1 MIITALYQG
10 SAAGAAER
18 TAAGAAERTTAEAA
32 AERIAVGAPAGILEA
47 IAVLAV
53 AGHRRPEVVA
63 REGHSESRGWRAPTP
78 SVFSCAWRRRQSR

>member
-10 SAAGAAER
+10 SAARAAER
-18 TAAGAAERTTAEAA
+18 TAAEAA
-32 AERIAVGAPAGILEA
+32 AAAAACIAVGAPVGILEA